1 MNSNC
6 GFDKRNTFC
15 WRNFDGK
22 DECAEEL
29 TQLYLLDD
37 SLQAI
42 LGVIRFKY
50 LGEQII
56 KGVKYF
62 YVNAENIFD
71 GNADIV
77 LDSRLL
83 FTSNIE
89 AFAYLYR
96 YDVVEP
102 QAPKFD
108 EVKELLCKGYPW
120 W

>member
-1 MNSNC
+1 MRKKAE
-6 GFDKRNTFC
+6 FDKFNTFS
-15 WRNFDGK
+15 WRNIDGK
-22 DECAEEL
+22 LEFAEEL
-29 TQLYLLDD
+29 TELYLLDE

-56 KGVKYF
+56 KGVKYL

-71 GNADIV
+71 GDADIA

-83 FTSNIE
+83 FTSNVE

-102 QAPKFD
+102 QAPTFS
-108 EVKELLCKGYPW
+108 EMNELMCKGYPW

>member
-1 MNSNC
+1 MDSRR
-6 GFDKRNTFC
+6 GFDRFKTFT
-15 WRNFDGK
+15 WKNFDGK
-22 DECAEEL
+22 EECAEEL
-29 TQLYLLDD
+29 TQLYLLDN

-62 YVNAENIFD
+62 YVNAENVFD
-71 GNADIV
+71 GDADII

-89 AFAYLYR
+89 AFAYHYR

-102 QAPKFD
+102 QAPTF
-108 EVKELLCKGYPW
+108 EEINELLCEGYPW

>member
-1 MNSNC
+1 MDSSRE
-6 GFDKRNTFC
+6 FDKFKTFC
-15 WRNFDGK
+15 WKNFDGK
-22 DECAEEL
+22 EECAEEL
-29 TQLYLLDD
+29 TQLYLLDVG
-37 SLQAI
+37 LQQI

-56 KGVKYF
+56 KGVKYL

-83 FTSNIE
+83 FTSNVE

-96 YDVVEP
+96 YDVTEP
-102 QAPKFD
+102 QAPTFD
-108 EVKELLCKGYPW
+108 EIKELMTKGYPW